1 MNPRKKARVEG
12 LRQSVFERFG
22 LREMKGGIPE
32 WVPEPGLLG
41 VNMSSPG
48 G

>member
-1 MNPRKKARVEG
+1 MNPCKKAWMGHLGGGVSEG
-12 LRQSVFERFG
+12 FG

-41 VNMSSPG
+41 VSRSSLG